1 MIYLSRDDFEASL
14 DAKWIEVANRAKAEL
29 LAADESSA
37 DPTERAKAR
46 KKAIKDNEKVW
57 KDKRL
62 TDKMRALS
70 DNKCW
75 YCETEETRADTAVDH
90 YRPKSAIKEC
100 PEHPGYW
107 WLAFDWYNYRYSC
120 TYCNE
125 KRIDQDTN
133 VTGGKGTC
141 FPLVNPDT
149 RVFEAGD
156 LTVEEPTLLDPM
168 IEGDVILLSF
178 DPDGTATSFFAEE
191 KEPVLYK
198 RVKDSI
204 LYYNL
209 NKKEIKERRQ
219 KIICKTIK
227 DLVNEGDIYFSRIQ
241 LNDRSARE
249 AFNRILKKLR
259 AMVSPGAEYSAA
271 AKCILSY
278 FRDRPWV
285 DIFMRSRIM

>member
-14 DAKWIEVANRAKAEL
+14 DPQWIEAANRAKDEL
-29 LAADESSA
+29 FAADQSSA
-37 DPTERAKAR
+37 DITDRAQAR
-46 KKAIKDNEKVW
+46 KKAIKENEGVW

-70 DNKCW
+70 FNKCW
-75 YCETEETRADTAVDH
+75 YCETEETRSDTAVDH
-90 YRPKSAIKEC
+90 YRPKNAVKEC
-100 PEHPGYW
+100 PEHSGYW
-107 WLAFDWYNYRYSC
+107 WLAFDWDNYRYSC
-120 TYCNE
+120 TYCNA
-125 KRIDQDTN
+125 KRIDQVTN
-133 VTGGKGTC
+133 VTGVKGTC
-141 FPLVNPDT
+141 FPLVNPDA
-149 RVFEAGD
+149 RVFEPGD

-168 IEGDVILLSF
+168 VEGDIILLSF
-178 DPDGTATSFFAEE
+178 DPDGTATSFFVEE
-191 KEPVLYK
+191 KEPILYK

-209 NKKEIKERRQ
+209 NKEELKERRQ
-219 KIICKTIK
+219 RIICKTIK

-249 AFNRILKKLR
+249 AFNGILKKLR
-259 AMVSPGAEYSAA
+259 AMVSPSAEYSSA

-285 DIFMRSRIM
+285 DIFMRSRMM